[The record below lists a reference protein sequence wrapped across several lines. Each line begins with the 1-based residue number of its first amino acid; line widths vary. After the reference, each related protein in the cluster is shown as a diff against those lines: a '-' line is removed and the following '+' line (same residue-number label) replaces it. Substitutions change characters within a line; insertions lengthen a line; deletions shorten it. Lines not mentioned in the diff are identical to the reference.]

1 MRSRPGRALRGSLW
15 SLPHG
20 PETKGLRN
28 RAAGMKRPC
37 ALRVRRPFSPHD
49 DRAALLPESEAAQE
63 RPAESISG
71 AGFRTGATADSIAG
85 VGIRSK
91 TDGGRCFRCRF
102 PHRSIAGGIAGAA
115 DAAGRDRQP
124 EAGRSRGRRNAERS
138 GADEPRDERITGA
151 GRRSA
156 NRGGR
161 TDNFIGSSRDL
172 RRRNLD
178 I

>member
-1 MRSRPGRALRGSLW
+1 MRSRPGRALRGSLR

-20 PETKGLRN
+20 PEAKVLRN
-28 RAAGMKRPC
+28 GAAGMKRPC

-49 DRAALLPESEAAQE
+49 DRAALLPGPESAAK
-63 RPAESISG
+63 RTVGDAFD

-85 VGIRSK
+85 VGNRSK
-91 TDGGRCFRCRF
+91 TDGGRCFRCRV

-115 DAAGRDRQP
+115 DAAGPDRQP
-124 EAGRSRGRRNAERS
+124 EAGRNRGRRNAERS

-151 GRRSA
+151 GRRSV